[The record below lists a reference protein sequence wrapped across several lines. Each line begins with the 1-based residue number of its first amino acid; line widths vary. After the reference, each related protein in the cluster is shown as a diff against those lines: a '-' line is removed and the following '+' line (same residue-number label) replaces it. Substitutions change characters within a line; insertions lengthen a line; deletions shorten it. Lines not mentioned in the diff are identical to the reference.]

1 MKKVI
6 ALILALAMVLSIS
19 AVALADEKPVKLSIM
34 KSADDSVYDPVNN
47 PALAKILEV
56 NNIELELHMVDDIT
70 QSVNLAMAS
79 GELCDII
86 ASPKLTVMEYMSSGY
101 VLPLND
107 LLDQYG
113 QDLKARIPEAVWEF
127 VTLGGDIYAI
137 PQENKNYKWPT
148 AIRMDWVEKLG
159 YEKKTEYT
167 VSELKQILIDMATK
181 DPDGNGE
188 NDTYGMN
195 AYGGGWKNTNI
206 AIYGAFNGIPDQ
218 NYLSEDGYIYS
229 YNTSDD
235 FRAALTYLNELWTAG
250 AIDPE
255 FFVASEDQATQKAAN
270 GKIGYFTSWWNG
282 VKVLCEN
289 GFADLNPDAW
299 YDVIYVTSDDGKTQ
313 GVLDNGRV
321 SNSTFITTTC
331 KNPEAAMKFLNYLA
345 TDEGYELFQYGWEGL
360 HFEYNEDGTTTSIY
374 QLNKDYLPLTG
385 LVKWQSAGGLAP
397 LKEDATRAQQMIW
410 PFENTQHIL
419 GLPVYQDLFYGLP
432 TTQEALEY
440 ATEVS
445 NYVTSK
451 VVEFV
456 TGATPIND
464 ETWAAYKTD
473 WAAKGGMKVLESYA
487 KQYNE
492 LNKSEYPCK

>member
-86 ASPKLTVMEYMSSGY
+86 ATPKLTIMEYISSGY
-101 VLPLND
+101 VLPLTD
-107 LLDQYG
+107 LLAEYG
-113 QDLKARIPEAVWEF
+113 QTLTEKIPDYVWEY
-127 VTLGGDIYAI
+127 VTVGGDIYGV

-289 GFADLNPDAW
+289 GFADLNPDGW

-313 GVLDNGRV
+313 GVLDNGLIT
-321 SNSTFITTTC
+321 NTTFITSTC
-331 KNPEAAMKFLNYLA
+331 KNPEAAMKFLNYLV
-345 TDEGYELFQYGWEGL
+345 TDEGFELMQYGMEGY
-360 HFEYNEDGTTTSIY
+360 HFEYNEDGTVNNIF

-385 LVKWQSAGGLAP
+385 LVRLLGTGGLAP
-397 LKEDATRAQQMIW
+397 LSEDASRAQQMIW

-440 ATEVS
+440 ATEVA

-464 ETWAAYKTD
+464 ETWAAYKTE

-492 LNKSEYPCK
+492 LNKTEYPCK

>member
-255 FFVASEDQATQKAAN
+255 FFVASEDQAQQKAAN
-270 GKIGYFTSWWNG
+270 GKIGYFTSWREG
-282 VKVLCEN
+282 SVRKRLC
-289 GFADLNPDAW
+289 
-299 YDVIYVTSDDGKTQ
+299 
-313 GVLDNGRV
+313 R
-321 SNSTFITTTC
+321 
-331 KNPEAAMKFLNYLA
+331 PESRRLVRRYLRN
-345 TDEGYELFQYGWEGL
+345 Q
-360 HFEYNEDGTTTSIY
+360 
-374 QLNKDYLPLTG
+374 
-385 LVKWQSAGGLAP
+385 
-397 LKEDATRAQQMIW
+397 R
-410 PFENTQHIL
+410 
-419 GLPVYQDLFYGLP
+419 
-432 TTQEALEY
+432 
-440 ATEVS
+440 
-445 NYVTSK
+445 
-451 VVEFV
+451 
-456 TGATPIND
+456 
-464 ETWAAYKTD
+464 
-473 WAAKGGMKVLESYA
+473 
-487 KQYNE
+487 
-492 LNKSEYPCK
+492 